1 MTLDMRMLNEERGRR
16 GRLREFRALPIS
28 MRSATAAARDSLVA
42 VKGLSSAG
50 GRKRRAGHP
59 RSRKH
64 GQQTPHRAFPEMRKS
79 ASIGVNRRQSEWI
92 GVVNIVFAS
101 FSGFAPASQGFSGGR
116 IQLPTE
122 QLEVSVS
129 FGCFRLLS
137 ATFGLTFSKL
147 GRYWGPEGAGSTGP
161 SEEKGLEIIRNQR
174 EAVLRLWSRGKFARD
189 ATT

>member
-1 MTLDMRMLNEERGRR
+1 MDKRNEEAGQT

-42 VKGLSSAG
+42 VRGLSSAG

-64 GQQTPHRAFPEMRKS
+64 GQQAPHRAFPEMRKS
-79 ASIGVNRRQSEWI
+79 ASVGVNRRQSEWI

-101 FSGFAPASQGFSGGR
+101 FSGFAPASQGFSGER

-122 QLEVSVS
+122 QFGVSIS
-129 FGCFRLLS
+129 FGCFRLVS
-137 ATFGLTFSKL
+137 ATFGLTFLAL
-147 GRYWGPEGAGSTGP
+147 GRH
-161 SEEKGLEIIRNQR
+161 
-174 EAVLRLWSRGKFARD
+174 
-189 ATT
+189 